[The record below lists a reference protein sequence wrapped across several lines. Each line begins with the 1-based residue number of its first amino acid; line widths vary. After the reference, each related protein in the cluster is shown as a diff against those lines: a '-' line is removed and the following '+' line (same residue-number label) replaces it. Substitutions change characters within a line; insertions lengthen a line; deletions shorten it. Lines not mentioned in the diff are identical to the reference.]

1 MTEMVSLQRS
11 RVAASQMALRATTTI
26 LLVDD
31 DALVR
36 NTMRALLSYA
46 GFQVVTCEDGP
57 TAISLFALRPKI
69 DLLLT
74 DFQMP
79 EMTGYALAETLTDA
93 APGLPVVLVSGAARE
108 EIPLSGIESH
118 QWHFLPKPV
127 NREVLLTTIDFLSVL
142 PRSPKM
148 TA

>member
-1 MTEMVSLQRS
+1 
-11 RVAASQMALRATTTI
+11 MALRAATTI

-31 DALVR
+31 DSLVR

-46 GFQVVTCEDGP
+46 GFNVVACEDGP

-79 EMTGYALAETLTDA
+79 EMTGYALAEALADA

-108 EIPLSGIESH
+108 EIPLSEIESR

-127 NREVLLTTIDFLSVL
+127 NREVLLTMIDTLSTM
-142 PRSPKM
+142 PRSSWM